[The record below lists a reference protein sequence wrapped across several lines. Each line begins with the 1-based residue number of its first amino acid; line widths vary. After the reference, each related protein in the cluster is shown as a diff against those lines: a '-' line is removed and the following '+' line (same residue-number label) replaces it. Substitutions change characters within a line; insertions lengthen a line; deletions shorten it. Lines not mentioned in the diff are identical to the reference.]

1 MTNGDGAKRAGEPS
15 GRARQPVLSVRQ
27 PYTPD
32 TSPRKNRVF
41 CYAATIL
48 AQYFTQVYL
57 IFFKSDGL
65 EPSCYTVGQ
74 KNVTALL

>member
-1 MTNGDGAKRAGEPS
+1 MAASAYGFVFITASKLYAGHVAAQNG
-15 GRARQPVLSVRQ
+15 
-27 PYTPD
+27 
-32 TSPRKNRVF
+32 VF

-57 IFFKSDGL
+57 IFIKSDGF